1 MTPPHRLPLLKAIH
15 WSQKRTPSPFRRS
28 RKKCTSKRT
37 TNFPETITNR
47 QEVQFVEKKGEKK
60 PWRLQQ
66 KIPLW
71 RVKRYAKLYREYE
84 FRGTVY
90 GKILSKKELRK
101 IRVVKNRKSNFPD
114 AEENLEAEVAKR
126 RSVGDKVG
134 GLWLKAW
141 MKQIVVGLAD
151 TEQDKRKA
159 SEFKASNNW
168 LLGFSKRWSLSY
180 RKKTNRKS
188 RPSIKRSLKVRKF
201 HWFAM
206 YKARLLPSKTSQE
219 WADMIED
226 EDPLTKWIQLLLI
239 QVFCQH

>member
-1 MTPPHRLPLLKAIH
+1 MVDWLHFQAFISER
-15 WSQKRTPSPFRRS
+15 WSGRDIPRSETLQERKYVILQGVRGRSHPEEIFWIVGKFWSLRPKLDPKRNGRR
-28 RKKCTSKRT
+28 R
-37 TNFPETITNR
+37 
-47 QEVQFVEKKGEKK
+47 
-60 PWRLQQ
+60 
-66 KIPLW
+66 
-71 RVKRYAKLYREYE
+71 E
-84 FRGTVY
+84 FRIT
-90 GKILSKKELRK
+90 KLRK

-141 MKQIVVGLAD
+141 MKQIVVELAD

-159 SEFKASNNW
+159 SKFKASNNW

-188 RPSIKRSLKVRKF
+188 RSLIKRSLKVRKF

-206 YKARLLPSKTSQE
+206 YKARLLPSKKSQE

-226 EDPLTKWIQLLLI
+226 EDPLTKWIQILLI
-239 QVFCQH
+239 QTGVLSTPPIIILN